1 MKRMLTLF
9 VMTAFCVLLCACGGD
24 VSNVK
29 ITPVESNLFSQ
40 EDITAAENIIINE
53 FRINWSGCAL
63 KELRYAGD
71 DWSKEFQNWKNIYE
85 ADEAIVLLSSFEVDS
100 SGGDGSL
107 NPNSTYTDF
116 NWILVRNKGGQWEHK
131 DHRY

>member
-9 VMTAFCVLLCACGGD
+9 VLTAFCLLLCACGD

-29 ITPVESNLFSQ
+29 ITPVESNIFSQ
-40 EDITAAENIIINE
+40 EDITAAENTIINE
-53 FRINWSGCAL
+53 FKMNWSGCTL

-71 DWSKEFQNWKNIYE
+71 GWSKEFQDLEIFYD
-85 ADEAIVLLSSFEVDS
+85 ADEAIVLLSSIDVNEDTPTDKA
-100 SGGDGSL
+100 GTTL
-107 NPNSTYTDF
+107 QDF

-131 DHRY
+131 DHGY

>member
-9 VMTAFCVLLCACGGD
+9 VMTAFYVLLCACGD

-29 ITPVESNLFSQ
+29 ITPVESNIFSQ
-40 EDITAAENIIINE
+40 EDIAAAENTIINE
-53 FRINWSGCAL
+53 FKTNWSGCTL

-71 DWSKEFQNWKNIYE
+71 DWSVEFQNWENIYD

-107 NPNSTYTDF
+107 NPNSTYTDW

-131 DHRY
+131 DHGY